1 MVTASQRTV
10 YNVALHLAMLFNKPY
25 KILSNTTLNEKFEI
39 EANSELADNVYPS
52 LKYIGIGIGGSV
64 LLDNT
69 DAYTYSEH
77 SPIQGALFEHIP
89 YVLRKPNNDI
99 DAGERSKYRFRKIV
113 NIEGEP
119 YIAYY
124 LKLIDTFDLRDVFY
138 NIKETVDGSI
148 LSLFDTNTVDI
159 LSPSPKNRDIAFDAP
174 VEYVT
179 KIANIKFSLSNE
191 ELLELNNVFKI
202 LKKDNVTITEMV
214 LATGVD
220 KTNVLGEIEA
230 TSVQAGFF
238 INTNIDVVNQLKN
251 KVSVAKVIEI
261 GGLEPLRM

>member
-39 EANSELADNVYPS
+39 EANNELADDVYPS

-89 YVLRKPNNDI
+89 YILRKPNNDI
-99 DAGERSKYRFRKIV
+99 DGGERSKYRFRKIV

-179 KIANIKFSLSNE
+179 KIANIKFTLSNE
-191 ELLELNNVFKI
+191 ELVELNNVFKI
-202 LKKDNVTITEMV
+202 LKKDNATITEIV